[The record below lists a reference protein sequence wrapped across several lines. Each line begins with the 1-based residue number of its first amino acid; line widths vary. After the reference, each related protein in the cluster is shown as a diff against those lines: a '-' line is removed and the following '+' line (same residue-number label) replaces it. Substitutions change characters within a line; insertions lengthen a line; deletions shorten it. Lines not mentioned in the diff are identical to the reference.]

1 MVNWH
6 WRLGWLISLL
16 WLPVAAA
23 EPDTAPPASLAELSY
38 LTEQYK
44 PYNYQ
49 AAGELP
55 AGLAVELLHRIW
67 RQTGTAEQPIQ
78 VLPWPRAYNQLNVQP
93 DTVLFST
100 ARTKEREPLFKW
112 ACPIARS
119 PIVLI
124 ALKESRI
131 RLSSLK
137 DASRYRIAAILDDVG
152 HQLLLSQQVDPEA
165 IHTTRT
171 LLPALR
177 QLPMHRTDLIASNGP
192 VAWQQLQEMGVDLS
206 RYEEVWTLGNEEF
219 CYAFNRQIDDARVQ
233 QFQQALD
240 RVRQQADY
248 PALLQRF
255 GLAP

>member
-1 MVNWH
+1 MVNRH

-16 WLPVAAA
+16 CLPVAAA
-23 EPDTAPPASLAELSY
+23 EPDTAPPASLADLSY

-49 AAGELP
+49 DGSEPP

-131 RLSSLK
+131 RLSSLQ

-152 HQLLLSQQVDPEA
+152 HQLLLSQQIDPEA
-165 IHTTRT
+165 IHTTRA
-171 LLPALR
+171 LQPALR
-177 QLPMHRTDLIASNGP
+177 QLPITP
-192 VAWQQLQEMGVDLS
+192 
-206 RYEEVWTLGNEEF
+206 
-219 CYAFNRQIDDARVQ
+219 
-233 QFQQALD
+233 
-240 RVRQQADY
+240 
-248 PALLQRF
+248 
-255 GLAP
+255 